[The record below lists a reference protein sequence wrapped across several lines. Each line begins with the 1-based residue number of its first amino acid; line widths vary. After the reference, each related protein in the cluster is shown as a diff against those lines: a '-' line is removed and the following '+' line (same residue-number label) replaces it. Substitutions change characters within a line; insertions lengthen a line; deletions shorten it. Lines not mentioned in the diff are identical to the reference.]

1 MEHEF
6 PFWTFQLEKWKI
18 YSRKFSTGTT
28 RKVFFRLLFNW
39 ILTKCFVS
47 GRQPKNENN
56 RDYFDLAVVQCNC
69 HLQHSVY
76 IRVWRSRYACIN
88 FFICFSTKTS
98 RKLAIIVPHQGYQ
111 ATFISK
117 GNAVQFRLKKV
128 KRSLPFCCI
137 EGLFWKSYL
146 FDSRSQLRR
155 TLGPIS
161 PPKQSYCEIRHT
173 PTQSLAKQPQNYHL
187 QYAHIEIRV
196 FC

>member
-1 MEHEF
+1 MKDILTEIFHWNDPESLF
-6 PFWTFQLEKWKI
+6 PFTFQLDFDEMFCKWETTEE
-18 YSRKFSTGTT
+18 RKH
-28 RKVFFRLLFNW
+28 
-39 ILTKCFVS
+39 
-47 GRQPKNENN
+47 
-56 RDYFDLAVVQCNC
+56 RDYFDLAVVPCNC

-128 KRSLPFCCI
+128 KRSLPFCCTV
-137 EGLFWKSYL
+137 GLFWKSYL

-155 TLGPIS
+155 TLSPIS

-173 PTQSLAKQPQNYHL
+173 PTQSIAKQPQNYHL
-187 QYAHIEIRV
+187 QYAHIEIHL

>member
-1 MEHEF
+1 MKDILPEIFHWNDPESLF
-6 PFWTFQLEKWKI
+6 PFTFQLDFDETFCKWETTEE
-18 YSRKFSTGTT
+18 RKQS
-28 RKVFFRLLFNW
+28 
-39 ILTKCFVS
+39 
-47 GRQPKNENN
+47 
-56 RDYFDLAVVQCNC
+56 RDYFDLDVVPCNC

-76 IRVWRSRYACIN
+76 IQVWRSRYACIN

-128 KRSLPFCCI
+128 KRSLPFCCTV
-137 EGLFWKSYL
+137 GLFWKSYL
-146 FDSRSQLRR
+146 FDSRWQLRR

-173 PTQSLAKQPQNYHL
+173 PTQSLAKQRPNYHL
-187 QYAHIEIRV
+187 QYAHIEIRL